1 MNRLWIRLSLVFTAV
16 IIVAIVAMTLSVRL
30 TYTLASDPDNPP
42 PPEVVAYFES
52 QRGTRFAPDVTVVA
66 MVVGVIAICA
76 GVWISRSLTRPL
88 SELEDGASAIA
99 RQDLSHRVPV
109 HGSQEMVAM
118 ATSFNNMAAQL
129 EQEET
134 LRRNL
139 LADVTHELRHPV
151 HILQGNLQAI
161 LDDVYPLD
169 KDEIAR
175 LVDQTQHLSVLVN
188 DLHVLAQ
195 AEARQLPLFKQET
208 DIATLVKS
216 TAASFEPLASVRRI
230 ELRVELLGT
239 IPENIYIDRARMR
252 QAIHNLLDNA
262 LRHTP
267 DGGTITVCVEQTHG
281 NLQIQVSDT
290 GAGISSDQLPYVFE
304 RFYRLDK
311 SRSRDGNSTGL
322 GLAIVKAIVEA
333 HDSVISATSP
343 GNGLG
348 STFIISMPLLS
359 G

>member
-1 MNRLWIRLSLVFTAV
+1 
-16 IIVAIVAMTLSVRL
+16 
-30 TYTLASDPDNPP
+30 
-42 PPEVVAYFES
+42 
-52 QRGTRFAPDVTVVA
+52 
-66 MVVGVIAICA
+66 
-76 GVWISRSLTRPL
+76 
-88 SELEDGASAIA
+88 LEDGAGAIA

-109 HGSQEMVAM
+109 HGSQEMVAV
-118 ATSFNNMAAQL
+118 ATSFNKMAAQL

-161 LDDVYPLD
+161 LDDVYPLN
-169 KDEIAR
+169 KDEVAR

-208 DIATLVKS
+208 DIATLVKQ
-216 TAASFEPLASVRRI
+216 TASSFGSLTSARNI

-239 IPENIYIDRARMR
+239 MPESIYIDRARMR

-262 LRHTP
+262 LRHTA
-267 DGGTITVCVEQTHG
+267 DGGTITVIVEQTHRKI
-281 NLQIQVSDT
+281 QIRITDT
-290 GAGISSDQLPYVFE
+290 GEGIPSDQLPHVFE
-304 RFYRLDK
+304 RFYRIDK
-311 SRSRDGNSTGL
+311 ARSRDGNSTGL

-333 HDSVISATSP
+333 HDSVITATSP
-343 GNGLG
+343 GDGMG
-348 STFIISMPLLS
+348 STFSISMPL
-359 G
+359 